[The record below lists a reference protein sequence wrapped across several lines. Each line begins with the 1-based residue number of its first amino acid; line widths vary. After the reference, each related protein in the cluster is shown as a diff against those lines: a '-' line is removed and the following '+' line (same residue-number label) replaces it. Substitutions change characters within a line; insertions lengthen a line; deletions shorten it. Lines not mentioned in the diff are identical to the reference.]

1 MKNILLLFGLIAL
14 FSSCKAT
21 KKFVATNKVEKK
33 AIRET
38 PYVLTDDGK
47 KTEAKTVVND
57 GRHIV
62 ADGVKFKKNDVLF
75 YADSVHTYGKADVG
89 GFAKK
94 KTEGD
99 LSLYTAMV
107 TVIRSS
113 TGPHGVVSTSTS
125 RGLMYFIHKTG
136 KPFIE
141 PYSYKTAKKYIL
153 PGSPGFHYLQERQE
167 IKRTY
172 NRRKL
177 YSFGVFAGSISL
189 FALSDGALPYRS
201 VGIVATGMCVGSVA
215 AYIYNSIRKARMP
228 NYLQNAI
235 DEHNGYE

>member
-1 MKNILLLFGLIAL
+1 MKNILLLIGLIAL
-14 FSSCKAT
+14 ISSCKTT
-21 KKFVATNKVEKK
+21 KKFVATNKVSKK
-33 AIRET
+33 AIREA

-47 KTEAKTVVND
+47 RTEAKSVVKD
-57 GRHIV
+57 GKHIV
-62 ADGVKFKKNDVLF
+62 ADGGKFEKDEVLF
-75 YADSVHTYGKADVG
+75 YADSSNT
-89 GFAKK
+89 FAKIEMRDFVKK

-99 LSLYTAMV
+99 LSLYSAMV
-107 TVIRSS
+107 TVVRSS
-113 TGPHGVVSTSTS
+113 YSSYGGMSTSTS
-125 RGLMYFIHKTG
+125 SGLMYFIHKAG
-136 KPFIE
+136 KPFVE
-141 PYSYKTAKKYIL
+141 PYTYKTAKKYIL
-153 PGSPGFHYLQERQE
+153 PGSPGYHYLQERQE

-189 FALSDGALPYRS
+189 FALSDGALPYQS
-201 VGIVATGMCVGSVA
+201 VGYIATAMCVGSVG